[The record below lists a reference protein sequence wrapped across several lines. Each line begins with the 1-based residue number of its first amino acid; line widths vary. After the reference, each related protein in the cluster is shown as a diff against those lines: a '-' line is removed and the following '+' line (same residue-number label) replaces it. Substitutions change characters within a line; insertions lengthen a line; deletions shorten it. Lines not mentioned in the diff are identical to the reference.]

1 MNNMI
6 QQRVAAVLLKHP
18 ETKDDD
24 RMLTAYYWTMQM
36 ADEGLRLETFDD
48 FKREY
53 TFGKLT
59 DAQTITRI
67 RRKLQME
74 RPQFRGK
81 KYLQKMAKQQKV
93 KSDLGYSDNLLYS

>member
-36 ADEGLRLETFDD
+36 SDEGIRLETFDD

-53 TFGKLT
+53 IRKVDRCSDHHKNQKKASNGTS
-59 DAQTITRI
+59 TIQR
-67 RRKLQME
+67 
-74 RPQFRGK
+74 
-81 KYLQKMAKQQKV
+81 
-93 KSDLGYSDNLLYS
+93 

>member
-36 ADEGLRLETFDD
+36 SDEGMRLDTFDD

-67 RRKLQME
+67 RRKRQME
-74 RPQFRGK
+74 RPQFRGR
-81 KYLQKMAKQQKV
+81 KYMEKLNKVNKV
-93 KSDLGYSDNLLYS
+93 KEDLGYGQK